1 MPLTITDP
9 AFFYAT
15 ISQILMYA
23 SQPMYIFDQFV
34 EKELDLRKGQGD
46 TVDLKRYPYIGEAG
60 LTEALRKANES
71 NTIGI
76 GNPVNI
82 TAQSVS
88 MVLGEFIG
96 PYSTAGSALAPLG
109 VTEKVAKYASQK
121 LLDYENPTEFMN
133 SIGAN
138 LLKDD
143 HDRAHDRFLANRF
156 LASTNFTNPA
166 SKADAATVVTDK
178 WTSADTLTVKE
189 KLQSRFA
196 QPFDDGY
203 YRAIVNSRGEKH
215 LMQDADF
222 KAAVQF
228 GDPERL
234 YRGEIGN
241 YLGFKWLRSENM
253 PTRTVN
259 ALTAQQLIF
268 CGKGSVG
275 YAEGEKPEIRLNKN
289 DDYGRFLYLIWRA
302 VRAYA
307 TLNTD
312 FIELGRTFAV

>member
-15 ISQILMYA
+15 VSQMLLRA
-23 SQPMYIFDQFV
+23 PKPMYIFDQVV
-34 EKELDLRKGQGD
+34 EVEEEMRKGLGD
-46 TVDLKRYPYIGEAG
+46 TLDLKRYPYIGEAG
-60 LTEALRKANES
+60 LTEALRRANES
-71 NTIGI
+71 NVIGI
-76 GNPVNI
+76 GNPLNV
-82 TAQSVS
+82 TAQTVS
-88 MVLGEFIG
+88 LVLGEFIG

-109 VTEKVAKYASQK
+109 ITEKVAKFASQK
-121 LLDYENPTEFMN
+121 LLDYENPMDFMN

-156 LASTNFTNPA
+156 LAGTNFTNPG
-166 SKADAATVVTDK
+166 SKLDAATLVTDR

-196 QPFDDGY
+196 QPFEDGY

-215 LMQDADF
+215 MMQDADF
-222 KAAVQF
+222 KTAVQF
-228 GDPERL
+228 GSPERL

-241 YLGFKWLRSENM
+241 YLGFKWMRSENI
-253 PTRTVN
+253 PTRIVN
-259 ALTAQQLIF
+259 TLTAQQIIF
-268 CGKGSVG
+268 CGTGAVG
-275 YAEGEKPEIRLNKN
+275 YGQGEKPEIRLNKN